1 MATYLPSVVARSH
14 KPLNDV
20 PPWTALEPP
29 VAAALRPVLPT
40 LVEEVI
46 EAVRAVPAYA
56 TGLRGSLERNVRL
69 GVEQALT
76 GFLELIASR
85 GEARLPGRDVYE
97 ALGRGELDQGRSLES
112 LLAAYRAG
120 ARVAWRRLAE
130 AGARAGLEAETLVTL
145 AEAIFAYI
153 DELSAATADGY
164 AQAQSAVAGRRHER
178 RRALLELVLRDP
190 PAGAHELAEAARA
203 AGWEPP
209 GRAAVL
215 VVDADRA
222 DQVAG
227 RLAEGV
233 LTRADEEILRALVPD
248 PDGPGR
254 RAELAHALQDTPAVL
269 GPTVPLADARHSAQR
284 AEAAFELRERLVGIA
299 GPGVPSGDGR
309 APPAAPA
316 SAGDLGGLL
325 VADDHLPDLLLAAQ
339 PRLAADLLVR
349 RLAPLDALADG
360 PRERLLITLAAWL
373 DQLGQARPAADAL
386 HVHVQTVRYRLGQL
400 RELLGDDLD
409 DPSARLELALAL
421 RARGLG
427 LEAGVREG

>member
-1 MATYLPSVVARSH
+1 MVERSH
-14 KPLNDV
+14 KPVDDV
-20 PPWTALEPP
+20 PPWAALEPP
-29 VAAALRPVLPT
+29 VAAALRPVLPA

-69 GVEQALT
+69 GVEQALA

-85 GEARLPGRDVYE
+85 GEAQLPGREVYE
-97 ALGRGELDQGRSLES
+97 RLGRGELDEGRSLES

-130 AGARAGLEAETLVTL
+130 AGERAGLESETLVTL
-145 AEAIFAYI
+145 AEAVFAYI

-190 PAGAHELAEAARA
+190 PAGAQELADAARA

-209 GRAAVL
+209 ARAAVL
-215 VVDADRA
+215 VIASDRA
-222 DQVAG
+222 DTVAG

-233 LTRADEEILRALVPD
+233 LTRADGEVMRALVPD
-248 PDGPGR
+248 PEGPGR
-254 RAELAHALQDTPAVL
+254 RAELAHALRDTPAVL

-284 AEAAFELRERLVGIA
+284 AQAAFDLRERLMGTGERGLPPA
-299 GPGVPSGDGR
+299 DAP
-309 APPAAPA
+309 APPAA
-316 SAGDLGGLL
+316 SAGAPGRLL

-339 PRLAADLLVR
+339 PRLAADLLAR
-349 RLAPLDALADG
+349 RLGPLDALAGG
-360 PRERLLITLAAWL
+360 PRERLLVTLGAWL
-373 DQLGQARPAADAL
+373 DHLGQARLAADAL
-386 HVHVQTVRYRLGQL
+386 TVHVQTVRYRLGQL

-409 DPSARLELALAL
+409 DPAARLELSLAL

-427 LEAGVREG
+427 LGEGPSEG

>member
-1 MATYLPSVVARSH
+1 MVERSH
-14 KPLNDV
+14 KPVDDI
-20 PPWTALEPP
+20 PPWAALEPP

-69 GVEQALT
+69 GVEQALG

-85 GEARLPGRDVYE
+85 GEARLPGREVYE
-97 ALGRGELDQGRSLES
+97 GLGRGELEEGRSLES

-130 AGARAGLEAETLVTL
+130 AGERAGLESETLVTL
-145 AEAIFAYI
+145 AEAVFAYI

-190 PAGAHELAEAARA
+190 PAGARELADAARA

-209 GRAAVL
+209 ARAAVL
-215 VVDADRA
+215 VVPAERA
-222 DQVAG
+222 DTVAG

-233 LTRADEEILRALVPD
+233 LTRADGELMRALVPD

-254 RAELAHALQDTPAVL
+254 RAELEHALRDTPAAL
-269 GPTVPLADARHSAQR
+269 GPTVALADARHSAER
-284 AEAAFELRERLVGIA
+284 AQAAFELRERPGGPGGSGVATVDGLALPAAFA
-299 GPGVPSGDGR
+299 GPGATGR
-309 APPAAPA
+309 
-316 SAGDLGGLL
+316 LV

-339 PRLAADLLVR
+339 PRLAADLVAR
-349 RLAPLDALADG
+349 RLAPLDALAEG
-360 PRERLLITLAAWL
+360 PRERLLVTLAAWL
-373 DQLGQARPAADAL
+373 DHLGQARPAADAL
-386 HVHVQTVRYRLGQL
+386 NVHVQTVRYRLGQL

-409 DPSARLELALAL
+409 DPAARLELELAL
-421 RARGLG
+421 RARELGLG
-427 LEAGVREG
+427 GGASEG